1 MVSRPP
7 LIKGALPFCS
17 LLLNSRFGGLFI
29 AVWKRTMSLFL
40 NSLKLNNFRNYC
52 GSEHYF
58 NFHEKTVFII
68 GPNAAGK
75 SNLIEAINYVSFASQ
90 REVDKVV
97 ISLNA
102 KEDFFSIEADYKLE
116 ERNLHLLL
124 SSGQNNKIIKLNG
137 VNHRN
142 LNSIREEAIKVVT
155 FKAKESLD
163 IVRGAP
169 SKRRDWLDTVLSL
182 LDIKYADSLKR
193 FQRVVEQRNSLLKQL
208 FEGKTKSQILLE
220 LEPWDIELAKYG
232 FYLTNQRVKFINES
246 QSLFS
251 ENYKKIGDSCP
262 ELPSLKYDA
271 TILANSEEEFLA
283 QTTENR
289 NNDLIRGQTLLG
301 PHRDDFFFLLDGH
314 EVKHFGSQGQQ
325 RTCALALKLTQLDV
339 WKEKLDYYP
348 ILLLDDVAAE
358 LDLERQEALFR
369 ILPQE
374 AQVFITTTHLI
385 NLPTITK
392 KNYQIIKLGKT

>member
-1 MVSRPP
+1 
-7 LIKGALPFCS
+7 
-17 LLLNSRFGGLFI
+17 
-29 AVWKRTMSLFL
+29 MSLFL
-40 NSLKLNNFRNYC
+40 NSLKLGNFRNYS
-52 GSEHYF
+52 GLEHHF
-58 NFHEKTVFII
+58 NFHEKTVFVI

-90 REVDKVV
+90 RETDKII

-116 ERNLHLLL
+116 ERNLHLLV
-124 SSGQNNKIIKLNG
+124 SSSQNSRVVKLNG
-137 VNHRN
+137 VSHRH
-142 LNSIREEAIKVVT
+142 LSSIRDEAIKVVT

-193 FQRVVEQRNSLLKQL
+193 FNRVVEQRNSLLKQF
-208 FEGKTKSQILLE
+208 FEGKTKAQIFSE

-232 FYLTNQRVKFINES
+232 FHLLSQRVKFINES

-251 ENYKKIGDSCP
+251 HNYKEISDSSP

-271 TILANSEEEFLA
+271 TILSGSEEEFLA
-283 QTTENR
+283 QIIENR
-289 NNDLIRGQTLLG
+289 NNDLARGQTLLG
-301 PHRDDFFFLLDGH
+301 PHRDDFLFLLDEH
-314 EVKHFGSQGQQ
+314 EAKHFGSQGQQ

-369 ILPQE
+369 MLPEE